1 MVLSVILAISV
12 LFFTNHASG
21 EICGLVD
28 CSYWGGRA
36 AYDEL
41 KADILN
47 RQDHNDVCGGYL
59 CIELG
64 LTKEEWLRRNENVDR
79 TSGNRCIV
87 LIRPGVY
94 VQCQAEYDRNSQRD
108 SDFWR
113 DAELRCGRN
122 RVNHD
127 GTCNSGPLDGS
138 TTTPGT
144 VPRGNGSNGT
154 TNSTA
159 VPQETQRTQP
169 RGGCLIATA
178 ALGTEMI
185 RDVQNLR
192 EIRQRIYDGPAGGLM
207 AGVNTAYYS
216 FSPHIADAQRQS
228 PLLNRA
234 VQYMISPMMWS
245 FSLIEPDKTTSD
257 TQLMAQLWLVS
268 SLNAWV
274 YVFTPVL
281 AIIFTR
287 HRIKILR

>member
-1 MVLSVILAISV
+1 MVLSVILVTSV
-12 LFFTNHASG
+12 LFYTNHASG
-21 EICGLVD
+21 EICGLID

-47 RQDHNDVCGGYL
+47 RQDHNEVCGGYL

-64 LTKEEWLRRNENVDR
+64 LTKEEWLRRNEHLDR
-79 TSGNRCIV
+79 TGRNLCSGM
-87 LIRPGVY
+87 IRPGIY
-94 VQCQAEYDRNSQRD
+94 IQCRPEDVAI
-108 SDFWR
+108 SDPDGSFLR
-113 DAELRCGRN
+113 DAEIRCGKN

-127 GTCNSGPLDGS
+127 GTCNSGPVTD
-138 TTTPGT
+138 
-144 VPRGNGSNGT
+144 GNGAGET
-154 TNSTA
+154 TRATSEARRQTT
-159 VPQETQRTQP
+159 VQP

-178 ALGTEMI
+178 ALGTEMVA
-185 RDVQNLR
+185 DVQNLR

-245 FSLIEPDKTTSD
+245 FSLIEPNKTTSD

-281 AIIFTR
+281 AIIIAR
-287 HRIKILR
+287 HHIKIFR